1 MVTNK
6 MQTLLNKNN
15 LSKILENA
23 FIINRESTKHRKQF
37 KNNTFERPISFSD
50 FFHLLSKCSN
60 IQLDMYEC
68 YRWSHNV
75 FITNYVFKQKSTIK
89 LKIYSSKMVMIEST
103 NGYPDSIYLDND
115 KFFKM
120 YPWFTDEMFSSDFG
134 SRTHDDKYYQ
144 TLES

>member
-1 MVTNK
+1 
-6 MQTLLNKNN
+6 
-15 LSKILENA
+15 
-23 FIINRESTKHRKQF
+23 
-37 KNNTFERPISFSD
+37 
-50 FFHLLSKCSN
+50 
-60 IQLDMYEC
+60 
-68 YRWSHNV
+68 
-75 FITNYVFKQKSTIK
+75 
-89 LKIYSSKMVMIEST
+89 MVMIEST